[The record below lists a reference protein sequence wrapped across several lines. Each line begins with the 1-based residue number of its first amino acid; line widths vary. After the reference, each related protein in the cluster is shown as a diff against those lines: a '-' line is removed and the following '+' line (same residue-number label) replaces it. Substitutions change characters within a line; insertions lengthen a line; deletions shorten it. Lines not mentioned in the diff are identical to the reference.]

1 VVEEQAQ
8 PDPDFSTVKSPNPE
22 YPAAFELA
30 IKLGGQVGAEILIAT
45 DPDADRIGMAV
56 KNPSTKYTVLN
67 GNQVGVLL
75 LHYILSS
82 KKELNQLPP
91 NGFIVKT
98 VVTSDMSRVIA
109 DNFCVDTYETLT
121 GFKFICNMEKNVQ
134 EKEGKE
140 FLFGYEESI
149 GYLTGDFV
157 RDKDAVISAMLIAEM
172 AAYYLKKGLNL
183 LQVLEGL
190 YKKYGYYEEV
200 QHSIYLEG
208 QEGEKKIAEIM
219 EAFRKKLPE
228 VKDMEMV
235 RIEDYEIGKSYDLKL
250 KKTSPI
256 TLARSNVLKI
266 IFSDG
271 SWYVLRPSG
280 TEPKIKVY
288 LSFHAK
294 TKKEAQQKVHLAKS
308 TILQKVNSIIKH
320 E

>member
-1 VVEEQAQ
+1 
-8 PDPDFSTVKSPNPE
+8 
-22 YPAAFELA
+22 
-30 IKLGGQVGAEILIAT
+30 
-45 DPDADRIGMAV
+45 M
-56 KNPSTKYTVLN
+56 
-67 GNQVGVLL
+67 
-75 LHYILSS
+75 S
-82 KKELNQLPP
+82 K
-91 NGFIVKT
+91 
-98 VVTSDMSRVIA
+98 VIA
-109 DNFCVDTYETLT
+109 DSFGVDTYETLT

-172 AAYYLKKGLNL
+172 AAYYYKNGLNL
-183 LQVLEGL
+183 LQVLEDL
-190 YKKYGYYEEV
+190 YKKYGYYEED

-280 TEPKIKVY
+280 TEPKIKIY

-294 TKKEAQQKVHLAKS
+294 TRKEAQQKLNLTKT
-308 TILQKVNSIIKH
+308 TILQKIDFIIKPA
-320 E
+320 